1 MKKRELDWFDVF
13 FADYSLKGGEISIIL
28 PSENAVTEFLGY
40 LRGKSD
46 GTKNSITSKNNRKM
60 KKLAVLG
67 MGVCVALAFS
77 SCKSSESAYK
87 KAYEKAKQ
95 QELAEPQQTEPVQ
108 EVAAPVEVK
117 VVESAPVGVRQEKVT
132 VVSGGE
138 LKRFSVVCGA
148 FGVKAN
154 AEGVKNTLVNENY
167 AAMVVYNAE
176 RNLYRVVIGT
186 FDDRASAENLRD
198 SFKASHPS
206 NADYQKAW
214 LLYSAD

>member
-1 MKKRELDWFDVF
+1 
-13 FADYSLKGGEISIIL
+13 
-28 PSENAVTEFLGY
+28 
-40 LRGKSD
+40 
-46 GTKNSITSKNNRKM
+46 M
-60 KKLAVLG
+60 KKLVLLG
-67 MGVCVALAFS
+67 MGVCIALAFS

-95 QELAEPQQTEPVQ
+95 QELAEPQTTAPAE
-108 EVAAPVEVK
+108 EVISAPVEAK
-117 VVESAPVGVRQEKVT
+117 VVESAPAGMRQERVT
-132 VVSGGE
+132 VVSGGAG

-148 FGVKAN
+148 YSVKAN
-154 AEGVKNTLVNENY
+154 AEGVKESLAGENY

-198 SFKASHPS
+198 SFKAKHPS

-214 LLYSAD
+214 LLYSVD

>member
-1 MKKRELDWFDVF
+1 
-13 FADYSLKGGEISIIL
+13 
-28 PSENAVTEFLGY
+28 
-40 LRGKSD
+40 
-46 GTKNSITSKNNRKM
+46 M

-67 MGVCVALAFS
+67 MGVCIALAFS

-95 QELAEPQQTEPVQ
+95 QELAEPQQTEPVVQ

-132 VVSGGE
+132 VVSGGV

-148 FGVKAN
+148 YSVKAN
-154 AEGVKNTLVNENY
+154 AEGVKGTLVNENY

-186 FDDRASAENLRD
+186 FDDRASAESLRD
-198 SFKASHPS
+198 SFKAQHPS

-214 LLYSAD
+214 LLYSAE